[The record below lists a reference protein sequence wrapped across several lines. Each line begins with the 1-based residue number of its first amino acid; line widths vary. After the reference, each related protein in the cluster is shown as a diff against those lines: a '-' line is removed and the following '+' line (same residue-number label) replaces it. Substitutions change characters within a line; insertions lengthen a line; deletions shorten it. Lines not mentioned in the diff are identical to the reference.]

1 MTIKRGLETTTS
13 HRNEHKT
20 QSLLQCLSVHVHGV
34 EKHGKGGFLSLLAP
48 LLPLQPTGLKLG
60 PNLAMSAG

>member
-1 MTIKRGLETTTS
+1 MTIERGLETITS

-20 QSLLQCLSVHVHGV
+20 QSLLQCLGVLVHGV
-34 EKHGKGGFLSLLAP
+34 EEHGKGDSSRCSPRFFPSC
-48 LLPLQPTGLKLG
+48 QPALKLG